1 MDYSAFNN
9 INTRRKRL
17 RKAVQDVAI
26 FNETIRESPSLK
38 SNQNVLTDSSEIRS
52 NKFKLLLQQEMNGA
66 NFEVAKSL
74 IQKLQVDGDNREKED
89 KKVQNNNQST
99 NIDLKTNEEEVL
111 KKDKTTK
118 KEKISLRIK

>member
-1 MDYSAFNN
+1 MDYSASNN

-26 FNETIRESPSLK
+26 LNKTIRESPSLK
-38 SNQNVLTDSSEIRS
+38 SNQNVLTDSSEISS

-66 NFEVAKSL
+66 NFDVAKVL
-74 IQKLQVDGDNREKED
+74 IQKLQVDGDNRKKED
-89 KKVQNNNQST
+89 KKVQNNNQS
-99 NIDLKTNEEEVL
+99 NIKDLKTNEEEVL